1 MVQGALGS
9 VRVLDLSGDIAGSFC
24 ARLLADYGADVIK
37 VEPPG
42 GAPLRR
48 MGPFFQDDP
57 HPEKS
62 LMFLVH
68 NLNKQGVTLDLE
80 QEAGR
85 RLFGEL
91 VGQADVVVE
100 TFKPGYMAS
109 LGLGYDRLESL
120 NPGVVLTSITPFG
133 QSGPYS
139 RYEGEEIVSYAM
151 GAIMSISGTRD
162 REPLKHGGFQAQYEG
177 GLNGAAATS
186 MALLAQQL
194 SGEGQHVDVS
204 ITECV
209 SSTMMANQTLYS
221 FTGGIQARRPPTG
234 NDYGHPMACADGWII
249 NQTGGGASWD
259 DIAGFYGRPELLE
272 ERFRDRRSRE
282 ALGEEFDA
290 ILVEA
295 IKDRGKWEMFEKASD
310 MRMLFGLVQTPE
322 ELLKCPQLES
332 RGFYREVEHPVM
344 GRLRVPAVLFSYS
357 QTPYELRRPAP
368 LLGQHNVDVYCDR
381 LGYSRGDLVRLRQNG
396 VI

>member
-1 MVQGALGS
+1 MFQGALGG
-9 VRVLDLSGDIAGSFC
+9 VRVLDLGGDIAGSFC
-24 ARLLADYGADVIK
+24 ARLLGDYGADVIK

-42 GAPLRR
+42 GADLRR
-48 MGPFFQDDP
+48 MGPFFRDDP

-62 LMFLVH
+62 LVFLIH
-68 NLNKQGVTLDLE
+68 NLNKRGVTLDLE
-80 QEAGR
+80 QKAGR
-85 RLFGEL
+85 RIFGEM
-91 VGQADVVVE
+91 VREADVVVE
-100 TFKPGYMAS
+100 TFKPGYLDS
-109 LGLGYDRLESL
+109 LGLGYEGLESL
-120 NPGVVLTSITPFG
+120 NPAVVLTSITPFG
-133 QSGPYS
+133 QYGPYS
-139 RYEGEEIVSYAM
+139 RYEGEEVVSYAM

-186 MALLAQQL
+186 MALLAQQM

-221 FTGGIQARRPPTG
+221 FTGGIQARRLPTG

-259 DIAGFYGRPELLE
+259 DIADFYRRPELLE

-282 ALGEEFDA
+282 VLGEEFDA
-290 ILVEA
+290 ILADA

-322 ELLKCPQLES
+322 ELLRCPQLES
-332 RGFYREVEHPVM
+332 RGFYRDVEHPVM
-344 GRLRVPAVLFSYS
+344 GRLRVPAVLFGYS
-357 QTPYELRRPAP
+357 GTPYRLRAPAP
-368 LLGQHNVDVYCDR
+368 LLGQHNVEVYCDG
-381 LGYSRGDLVRLRQNG
+381 LGYSRDDLVRLRQSG

>member
-24 ARLLADYGADVIK
+24 ARLLGDYGADVIK

-42 GAPLRR
+42 GASLRR
-48 MGPFFQDDP
+48 MGPFFEDDP

-62 LMFLVH
+62 LLFFVH
-68 NLNKQGVTLDLE
+68 NLNKRGVTLDVE

-85 RLFGEL
+85 LAFNEL
-91 VGQADVVVE
+91 VRQADVVVE

-109 LGLGYDRLESL
+109 LGLGYEHLESL

-186 MALLAQQL
+186 MALLAQQV

-221 FTGGIQARRPPTG
+221 FTGAIQARRPPKG

-249 NQTGGGASWD
+249 NQTGGGASWE
-259 DIAGFYGRPELLE
+259 DIAEFYGRPLLLE

-290 ILVEA
+290 ILVDA
-295 IKDRGKWEMFEKASD
+295 IEDRGKWEMFERASD

-322 ELLKCPQLES
+322 ELLRCPQLES

-344 GRLRVPAVLFSYS
+344 GKLKAPAVLFGYS
-357 QTPYELRRPAP
+357 LTPYELRGPAP
-368 LLGQHNVDVYCDR
+368 LLGQHNVEVYCER
-381 LGYSRGDLVRLRQNG
+381 LGYSRSDLVRLRQNG

>member
-24 ARLLADYGADVIK
+24 ARLLGDYGADVIK

-48 MGPFFQDDP
+48 MGPFFEDDP

-62 LMFLVH
+62 LLFFVH
-68 NLNKQGVTLDLE
+68 NLNKRGVTLDVE

-85 RLFGEL
+85 LAFNEL
-91 VGQADVVVE
+91 VRQADVVVE

-109 LGLGYDRLESL
+109 LGLGYEQLESL

-186 MALLAQQL
+186 MALLAQQV

-221 FTGGIQARRPPTG
+221 FTGAIQARRPPKG

-249 NQTGGGASWD
+249 NQTGGGASWE
-259 DIAGFYGRPELLE
+259 DIAEFYGRPVLLE

-290 ILVEA
+290 ILVDA
-295 IKDRGKWEMFEKASD
+295 IEDRGKWEMFERASD

-322 ELLKCPQLES
+322 ELLRCPQLES

-344 GRLRVPAVLFSYS
+344 GKLKAPAVLFSYS
-357 QTPYELRRPAP
+357 LTPYELRGPAP
-368 LLGQHNVDVYCDR
+368 LLGQHNVEVYCER
-381 LGYSRGDLVRLRQNG
+381 LGYSRSDLVRLRQNG

>member
-24 ARLLADYGADVIK
+24 ARLLGDYGADVIK

-42 GAPLRR
+42 GASLRR
-48 MGPFFQDDP
+48 MGPFFEDDP

-62 LMFLVH
+62 LLFFVH
-68 NLNKQGVTLDLE
+68 NLNKRGVTLDVE

-85 RLFGEL
+85 LAFNEL
-91 VGQADVVVE
+91 VRQADVVVE

-109 LGLGYDRLESL
+109 LGLGYEHLESL

-186 MALLAQQL
+186 MALLAQQV

-221 FTGGIQARRPPTG
+221 FTGAIQARRPPTG

-249 NQTGGGASWD
+249 NQTGGGASWE
-259 DIAGFYGRPELLE
+259 DIAEFYGRPALLE

-290 ILVEA
+290 ILVDA
-295 IKDRGKWEMFEKASD
+295 IEDRGKWEMFERASD

-322 ELLKCPQLES
+322 ELLRCPQLES

-344 GRLRVPAVLFSYS
+344 GKLKAPAVLFSYS
-357 QTPYELRRPAP
+357 LTPYELRGPAP
-368 LLGQHNVDVYCDR
+368 LLGQHNVEVYCER
-381 LGYSRGDLVRLRQNG
+381 LGYSRSDLVRLRQNG